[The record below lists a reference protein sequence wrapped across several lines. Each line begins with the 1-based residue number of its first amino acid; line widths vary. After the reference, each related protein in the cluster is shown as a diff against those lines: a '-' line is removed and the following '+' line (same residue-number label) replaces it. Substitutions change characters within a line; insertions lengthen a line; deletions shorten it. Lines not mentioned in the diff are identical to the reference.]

1 MMQSN
6 AAFQLI
12 KRNRWRLLG
21 MTLGFTVAY
30 YLLILAFTMIR
41 FQEIPNYVSFENVF
55 HVYHMILKNTPSLTD
70 ALPIIND
77 ETFFETGYKDPNYYG
92 IASWSY
98 TLIPP
103 RVLVVLFMSMLMA
116 AFVIMK
122 SYTRKT
128 VCRLNNAPKQSSGVT
143 TTAGVG
149 ASLISLTNVTLSWVV
164 CCATPNWSVA
174 LTMLGLS
181 SSLSIMINPYGTY
194 MTLIGMIMLI
204 GAVVYQ
210 ARYLAKVNPTVN
222 QLAK

>member
-1 MMQSN
+1 MKKLS
-6 AAFQLI
+6 ATFQLI
-12 KRNRWRLLG
+12 KRHRGRWLA
-21 MTLGFTVAY
+21 MTFGFTIAY

-70 ALPIIND
+70 ALPIIGN

-98 TLIPP
+98 TLIPH

-116 AFVIMK
+116 TFVILK
-122 SYTRKT
+122 SYTRRT
-128 VCRLNNAPKQSSGVT
+128 VCQLKDAPKQSSGVT
-143 TTAGVG
+143 TTAGIG

-164 CCATPNWSVA
+164 CCASPNWSVA

-181 SSLSIMINPYGTY
+181 SSISIMINPYGTY

-210 ARYLAKVNPTVN
+210 AYYLAKVSPSVRTQPN
-222 QLAK
+222 